1 MHIFTGDNY
10 KLKMRLVDHVFDD
23 MVIEELITKV
33 ILPEGSN
40 TITLE
45 TPYPVQRLQDYLHY
59 TYLDTKGR
67 PVVTVRKTNVVENH
81 IQDFEV
87 SILFL
92 YIISIINTLILINLS
107 QNRTVSHDTIQ

>member
-1 MHIFTGDNY
+1 MIDICNNSFLYMIAGDNY

-23 MVIEELITKV
+23 MVVEELITKV

-40 TITLE
+40 KIQLE
-45 TPYPVQRLQDYLHY
+45 TPYSVQRLQDYLHY

-67 PVVTVRKTNVVENH
+67 PVITIRKTNVVENH

-87 SILFL
+87 ST
-92 YIISIINTLILINLS
+92 YK
-107 QNRTVSHDTIQ
+107 

>member
-1 MHIFTGDNY
+1 MIAGDNY

-23 MVIEELITKV
+23 MVVEELITKV

-40 TITLE
+40 KIQLE

-67 PVVTVRKTNVVENH
+67 PVITIRKTNVVENH

-87 SILFL
+87 SIR
-92 YIISIINTLILINLS
+92 SIQIGLS
-107 QNRTVSHDTIQ
+107 